1 MWSGSCLHSSPTT
14 VAPDK
19 RMLQQHL
26 LSLHCSSMPCC
37 AHLKGS
43 VLERASAWNTSPI
56 SFHLLTRLSFRS
68 LLKCH
73 LWREALLNY
82 TQMYSS
88 TLTCF
93 IFFTVLIT
101 IYSYFIYALVYCVSL
116 PPTQLECKFYWSSNL
131 AWFIAV
137 TLVSRTMPTHR
148 RCSINVS

>member
-1 MWSGSCLHSSPTT
+1 MIQPH
-14 VAPDK
+14 
-19 RMLQQHL
+19 R
-26 LSLHCSSMPCC
+26 LSLHCSSMPRC
-37 AHLKGS
+37 AHLKGF
-43 VLERASAWNTSPI
+43 VLEHPSAWNTSSR

-68 LLKCH
+68 LLKCR
-73 LWREALLNY
+73 LRREVFLNY
-82 TQMYSS
+82 TQMHSS

-131 AWFIAV
+131 VWFIAV

-148 RCSINVS
+148 RCSINIS